1 MAVEEKSPILKL
13 EEGEC
18 VAKDQQVYKRRWYML
33 FLFSVIVF
41 TQTMFSGMWGP
52 MAQSVQIVFGWNTGT
67 IALLSSWG
75 AVSTLVCSFGA
86 IWLINK
92 KGLRV
97 LTLVGCLTLFAGA
110 GIRSITSSKPAVTY
124 TVNVGQFVNGIT
136 GTIINCG
143 TPVLSG
149 TWFPEGQR
157 TIATTIALTSISV
170 GHLIAPSLIS
180 LLINQEPV
188 VPNGQASVTK
198 NTQHKNCT
206 TCNDTTTGHLNINET
221 NFVYE
226 VQIIEAKIYV
236 DNLRDKI
243 MVFLYVQVGWCSL
256 LFLAVIIYFPE
267 KPPKP
272 PSTSAT
278 IKRTGFDKAWLQ
290 LLRMSQFWLIGVGY
304 CVSVAPFFIWRT
316 LIVFVMM
323 DLGFSQHDSNTI
335 EWRTGVATVVTV
347 LVIGK
352 VSDLFNTKL
361 RLVLMIMLA
370 IASACLLC
378 LVLFHLRLLPY
389 NHITMYFVLY
399 FVESS
404 MSSAAPLFFE
414 LCAEACFPIGEGVT
428 VGFMCIFS
436 GLFRVLFMTMFWV
449 PHASTILTNSVLLG
463 GCCISLIALAFFR
476 GPLKRLELDQPLE

>member
-1 MAVEEKSPILKL
+1 MAVLEKSPILKL

-18 VAKDQQVYKRRWYML
+18 FANDLQVYKRRWYML

-41 TQTMFSGMWGP
+41 TQTMISGMWGP
-52 MAQSVQIVFGWNTGT
+52 MAQSVQIVFGWSTGN

-75 AVSTLVCSFGA
+75 AVSVLVCSFGA

-110 GIRSITSSKPAVTY
+110 GIMSITSSKPAVTY
-124 TVNVGQFVNGIT
+124 TVNVGQFFNGMT
-136 GTIINCG
+136 GIIVNCG

-157 TIATTIALTSISV
+157 TISTTIALTSVSV
-170 GHLIAPSLIS
+170 GHLIAPSVIS
-180 LLINQEPV
+180 LLINQQPA
-188 VPNGQASVTK
+188 VPNGEANATK

-206 TCNDTTTGHLNINET
+206 KCSNTTGHLNINET
-221 NFVYE
+221 KVIYE
-226 VQIIEAKIYV
+226 VQRIESKIYV
-236 DNLRDKI
+236 DNLRNRI
-243 MVFLYVQVGWCSL
+243 MLFLYVQVGWCSL

-278 IKRTGFDKAWLQ
+278 IKRTGFDKAVLQ
-290 LLRMSQFWLIGVGY
+290 LLRMPQFLLIGVGY
-304 CVSVAPFFIWRT
+304 CVSVAPFLIWRT
-316 LIVFVMM
+316 LIVLVMM

-335 EWRTGVATVVTV
+335 EWRTGVATVATV
-347 LVIGK
+347 LVIGNVSEIFNKK
-352 VSDLFNTKL
+352 V
-361 RLVLMIMLA
+361 RVVLMIMLA

-378 LVLFHLRLLPY
+378 LLLFYLRLLPY
-389 NHITMYFVLY
+389 NHITMYFVFY

-404 MSSAAPLFFE
+404 MSSALPLFFE

-428 VGFMCIFS
+428 VGCMSMFS

-449 PHASTILTNSVLLG
+449 PHASTILTNSVLFG
-463 GCCISLIALAFFR
+463 GCCISLIALVFFK